1 MNCKKYGSTIGK
13 VSGKNGGYFGCLGT
27 KRGICDN
34 KVKVRRTVL
43 ESIILHEVKQLLPT
57 PKNVLRLSKNV
68 ESKVRNLYSN
78 FPNQIRQKERELLTE
93 ERKLTNFI
101 NFIGEGKGTIS
112 LNQALLNTEIKIDS
126 LENEIGFL
134 NKAYSK
140 VIQAPTNE
148 WIEGRL
154 SHIQKN
160 FSTGRLNDQR
170 WCCGMYLDP
179 SHWSQFY

>member
-27 KRGICDN
+27 KRGISDN

-57 PKNVLRLSKNV
+57 PKNV

-78 FPNQIRQKERELLTE
+78 FPNQIRQKVRELLTE
-93 ERKLTNFI
+93 ERQLTNFI

-160 FSTGRLNDQR
+160 SRPED
-170 WCCGMYLDP
+170 
-179 SHWSQFY
+179 